1 MTKATTNAVNN
12 AVNKICKHVGVKLLT
27 ARLLTARLLT
37 VILLTVILL
46 MMTVFASAQP
56 VREFVGT
63 FRYFADAAVF
73 ESCEGA
79 SWPVAMQGG
88 YLALERLYLQQAS
101 GGEAVFVRVQGRLV
115 VLPNM
120 EDRPTEFLEVTQVL
134 EFDPTRSADGCTV
147 QVPRYQPVLHEGHWQ
162 LTELTG
168 FDKNLA
174 DFERVPY
181 LRFSHEEGVWR
192 VSAYAGCNQL
202 SAPYVTQAERL
213 LIGSVVMT
221 QRACV
226 GEQGALEAAFV
237 RVLMRADGHNIVG
250 ENLILVE
257 DGQPLARFRFN
268 PKTPSP

>member
-1 MTKATTNAVNN
+1 M
-12 AVNKICKHVGVKLLT
+12 
-27 ARLLTARLLT
+27 ARLLIVRLLM
-37 VILLTVILL
+37 VRLLMAMLL
-46 MMTVFASAQP
+46 MMTAFASAQP
-56 VREFVGT
+56 VREFTGT

-79 SWPVAMQGG
+79 SWPVAMQSR
-88 YLALERLYLQQAS
+88 YLALERRYLQQAS

-120 EDRPTEFLEVTQVL
+120 EDRATEFLEVTQVL
-134 EFDPTRSADGCTV
+134 EFDPARGADGCTA
-147 QVPRYQPVLHEGHWQ
+147 QAPRYPPVLHEGHWQ

-168 FDKNLA
+168 FDKDLA

-202 SAPYVTQAERL
+202 NAPYLTQAERIL
-213 LIGSVVMT
+213 VGSVVMT

-237 RVLMRADGHNIVG
+237 RVLTRADSHNIAA
-250 ENLILVE
+250 ENLILLE

-268 PKTPSP
+268 PQVPSP